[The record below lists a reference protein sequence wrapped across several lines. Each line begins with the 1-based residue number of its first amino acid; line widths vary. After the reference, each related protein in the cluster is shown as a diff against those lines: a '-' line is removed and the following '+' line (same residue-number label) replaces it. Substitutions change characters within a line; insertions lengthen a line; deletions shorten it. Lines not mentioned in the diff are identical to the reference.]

1 MSNAPPATAR
11 AWLSAAAESAP
22 AYLGVLQERCGTAE
36 GLYAGGIVDFFGG
49 SFEPRKLLHGLAR
62 SLHERGV
69 RFFQNTEAQALDFA
83 DDQMTIFCGSGTA
96 VRANT
101 PGISMAGFTNFD
113 FSIIGKWLELLKEIA
128 PGVRRMTFMFSPPTA
143 PWVPLFLGEL
153 GTAPASLAV
162 EFSKTPV
169 HDEAEI
175 EAAITAFARERGVG

>member
-1 MSNAPPATAR
+1 LAP
-11 AWLSAAAESAP
+11 
-22 AYLGVLQERCGTAE
+22 LQRETRSVPIVFAQ
-36 GLYAGGIVDFFGG
+36 LADPVGGGFVA
-49 SFEPRKLLHGLAR
+49 SLAR
-62 SLHERGV
+62 
-69 RFFQNTEAQALDFA
+69 
-83 DDQMTIFCGSGTA
+83 
-96 VRANT
+96 
-101 PGISMAGFTNFD
+101 PGGNITGFTIMD
-113 FSIIGKWLELLKEIA
+113 FPTVGKWLELLKEIA